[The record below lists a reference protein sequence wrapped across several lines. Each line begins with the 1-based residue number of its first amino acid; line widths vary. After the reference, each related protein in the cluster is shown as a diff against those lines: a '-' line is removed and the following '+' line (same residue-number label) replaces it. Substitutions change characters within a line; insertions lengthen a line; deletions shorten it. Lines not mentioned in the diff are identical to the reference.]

1 MNGFCKRY
9 FESRTLSNGYSSPNF
24 VSVLHTFSKERTY
37 RSYKFGFDDL
47 IMKPFD
53 DVFVDCTKL
62 GTKIKTEEYHE
73 TGKHII
79 IDQGQSEI
87 AGYTDLDNGLFE
99 DVPVIIF
106 GDHTRVIKYVDKP
119 FFIGA
124 DGVKVLRSKYENA
137 NYKYLYYALKNT
149 KIPNTGYNR
158 HYKWLKEVQIAYPN
172 LNKQAEIVSILD
184 TLQSIIAHRKQ
195 QLIKLDELVK
205 ARFVEM
211 FGDPIDNPMGWKKMH
226 LNRFTVLK
234 NKTHS

>member
-1 MNGFCKRY
+1 M
-9 FESRTLSNGYSSPNF
+9 
-24 VSVLHTFSKERTY
+24 
-37 RSYKFGFDDL
+37 
-47 IMKPFD
+47 
-53 DVFVDCTKL
+53 
-62 GTKIKTEEYHE
+62 
-73 TGKHII
+73 
-79 IDQGQSEI
+79 
-87 AGYTDLDNGLFE
+87 DNGLFE